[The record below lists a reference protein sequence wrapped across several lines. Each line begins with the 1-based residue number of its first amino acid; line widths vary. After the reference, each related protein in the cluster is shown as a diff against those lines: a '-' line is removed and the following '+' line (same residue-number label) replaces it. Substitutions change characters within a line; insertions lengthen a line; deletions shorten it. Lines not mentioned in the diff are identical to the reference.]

1 MINPIR
7 LKPAIK
13 KNDTKAKWLIAAVSL
28 IVFILISFLG
38 KYNLAGKVELPF
50 DKHIFATLNALI
62 NTTVSV
68 LLIAGLITA
77 KKGKYQNH
85 KAIMLTAML
94 LSVIFLISYV
104 CHHLFAGEAI
114 YGDVDGN
121 KILSAGERAAVGG
134 MRSIYLVLLILHI
147 PLAGIV
153 LPFILF
159 AAYRALSGD
168 YEKHKKLVRF
178 VWPVWFFVA
187 VSGVIIYQM
196 ISPYYH

>member
-1 MINPIR
+1 MLQPV
-7 LKPAIK
+7 LKR
-13 KNDTKAKWLIAAVSL
+13 NDRKAKWIIGTATF
-28 IVFILISFLG
+28 IVFVLMTILG
-38 KYNLAGKVELPF
+38 KYNLAGKVALPF
-50 DKHIFATLNALI
+50 DKHIFATLNAII
-62 NTTVSV
+62 NTVVSG
-68 LLIAGLITA
+68 LLIAGLIAA
-77 KKGKYQNH
+77 KRKNFTIH
-85 KAIMLTAML
+85 KAIMLTAL
-94 LSVIFLISYV
+94 ALSVVFLVSYV

-121 KILSAGERAAVGG
+121 RVLSDMERNAVGS
-134 MRSIYLVLLILHI
+134 MRAVYLILLILHI
-147 PLAGIV
+147 PLAGLV

-187 VSGVIIYQM
+187 VSGVVIYRM

>member
-1 MINPIR
+1 MLQPV
-7 LKPAIK
+7 LKR
-13 KNDTKAKWLIAAVSL
+13 NDRKAKWIIGTATF
-28 IVFILISFLG
+28 IVFVLMTILG
-38 KYNLAGKVELPF
+38 KYNLAGKVALPF
-50 DKHIFATLNALI
+50 DKHIFATLNAII
-62 NTTVSV
+62 NTVVSG
-68 LLIAGLITA
+68 LLIAGLIAA
-77 KKGKYQNH
+77 KRKNYPVH
-85 KAIMLTAML
+85 KSIMLTAL
-94 LSVIFLISYV
+94 ALSVVFLVSYV

-121 KILSAGERAAVGG
+121 RVLSDMERSTVGG
-134 MRSIYLVLLILHI
+134 MRAVYLILLILHI
-147 PLAGIV
+147 PLAGLV

-187 VSGVIIYQM
+187 VSGVVIYRM

>member
-1 MINPIR
+1 MLHPV
-7 LKPAIK
+7 LKR
-13 KNDTKAKWLIAAVSL
+13 NDKKAKWIIGTATV
-28 IVFILISFLG
+28 IVFILMTILG
-38 KYNLAGKVELPF
+38 KYNLAGKVNLPF
-50 DKHIFATLNALI
+50 DKHIFATLNAII
-62 NTTVSV
+62 NTVVSG

-77 KKGKYQNH
+77 KRKYYPVH
-85 KAIMLTAML
+85 KTIMLTAL
-94 LSVIFLISYV
+94 ALSVVFLVSYV

-121 KILSAGERAAVGG
+121 RVLSDMERSTVGG
-134 MRSIYLVLLILHI
+134 MRAVYLILLILHI
-147 PLAGIV
+147 PLAGLV

-187 VSGVIIYQM
+187 VSGVVIYRM